1 MKVKFSK
8 EFIKQYKKA
17 DVRIRKKVDQKI
29 STFSKNPMDLS
40 LRNHTL
46 REEHKGQ
53 RSINITSD
61 WRAIY
66 REVKVADDE
75 PYAYFTALG
84 THSELYG

>member
-17 DVRIRKKVDQKI
+17 DVRIRKKVDKQI
-29 STFSKNPMDLS
+29 SIFSKNPMDIS
-40 LRNHTL
+40 LRNHAL
-46 REEHKGQ
+46 RGEYQGQ

-61 WRAIY
+61 WRAIH

-75 PYAYFTALG
+75 PFAYFTALG
-84 THSELYG
+84 THSHLYE